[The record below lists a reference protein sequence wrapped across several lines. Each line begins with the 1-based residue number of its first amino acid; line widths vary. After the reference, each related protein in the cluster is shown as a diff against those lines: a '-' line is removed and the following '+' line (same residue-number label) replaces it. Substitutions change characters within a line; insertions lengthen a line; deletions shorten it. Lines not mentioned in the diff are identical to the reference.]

1 MVLMFVGTPPAF
13 RHQIKGQKVKTMREI
28 LFRGQTRRY
37 GEKLLNVAGDKMSSN
52 WVYGGICK
60 GDGDHSII
68 YGSNAYPDLRICDK
82 YAVYTDTIGQYTGI
96 IDKNGKKLFEGDIV
110 RFCTEENIEVLSI
123 VHYDLDSLSFIFES
137 EYSTYCFDFDLHH
150 YLDEFEIIG
159 NIYDN
164 PDLIHWDF
172 NHILNIKAER
182 ENK

>member
-1 MVLMFVGTPPAF
+1 M
-13 RHQIKGQKVKTMREI
+13 KEI

-37 GEKLLNVAGDKMSSN
+37 GERLLNVAGDKMPSN

-110 RFCTEENIEVLSI
+110 RFINEDEIGVVSI
-123 VHYDLDSLSFIFES
+123 VHYDVDLLSFTFES
-137 EYSTYCFDFDLHH
+137 EFSFYTLSDVLHL
-150 YLDEFEIIG
+150 YDYGEGEKFEIIG

-172 NHILNIKAER
+172 NHILNIKAGSK
-182 ENK
+182 NQ